1 VNNPSKKDRAPYQ
14 VTLNGVVGLLADNL
28 RCDPVRGCASHH
40 AKSSVVMGSFCI
52 HLTGPR
58 NLRILAR
65 WRPLTCQG
73 KFREPPSGVG
83 PRISTPTVCQHAS
96 ITCREP
102 MRLHSRERP
111 NAPPAA
117 PSHSQD
123 GSQPGGH

>member
-58 NLRILAR
+58 NLRISRTLASSHVPGEIQGAAKR
-65 WRPLTCQG
+65 CRPPHLN
-73 KFREPPSGVG
+73 
-83 PRISTPTVCQHAS
+83 
-96 ITCREP
+96 
-102 MRLHSRERP
+102 P
-111 NAPPAA
+111 NRVPARKHNM
-117 PSHSQD
+117 P
-123 GSQPGGH
+123 